1 MKKNFMLVITVL
13 LFSMFSTHLVAGN
26 YIMPDERSDVSD
38 NKSLMTSQPGLSGD
52 MQVIPDNYGGYFY
65 FYEDNLGK
73 KYASNDIRSIKKGI
87 LVAQADTVTDT
98 DVPDESEMYDDE
110 DIMDDLGPVEPLV
123 SIADPFEPVN
133 RFFFHFNDK
142 LYFWFLKPVSTGYKA
157 IVPEPAR
164 IGVRNFFHNLGF
176 PIRFVNCVFQGK
188 FKGAGYEV
196 GRFLI
201 NSTLGVAGFM
211 DSASKHFDLP
221 EYEEDFGQTL
231 GYYGLGHGFFINW
244 PFIGPSSAL
253 DTVGEVG
260 DAFLDPIYYID
271 VKTKY
276 DLAIKGIKEIN
287 KASLGT
293 GVYGEYEDLKK
304 AALDPYIAVRDA
316 YYQYRQGQIEK

>member
-1 MKKNFMLVITVL
+1 MKKNFTLVFIVL

-26 YIMPDERSDVSD
+26 STVLDERSDLLN
-38 NKSLMTSQPGLSGD
+38 NKSLITSQSELSGD
-52 MQVIPDNYGGYFY
+52 MQVIPDNYGGYIY

-73 KYASNDIRSIKKGI
+73 KYASNDIRSIKRDI
-87 LVAQADTVTDT
+87 LVAQADTVSDT

-110 DIMDDLGPVEPLV
+110 DIMDDLGPIEALV

-142 LYFWFLKPVSTGYKA
+142 LYFWFLKPVSTGYKT

-188 FKGAGYEV
+188 FEGAGYEV

-211 DSASKHFDLP
+211 DSASKHFDMP
-221 EYEEDFGQTL
+221 EYDEDFGQTL

-244 PFIGPSSAL
+244 PFLGPSSAL
-253 DTVGEVG
+253 DTIGEAG

-271 VKTKY
+271 AKTKY
-276 DLAIKGIKEIN
+276 DLSIKAFETIN
-287 KASLGT
+287 KTSLAI
-293 GVYGEYEDLKK
+293 GEYEDLKK

-316 YYQYRQGQIEK
+316 YYQYRQSQIEK